1 MNITYTC
8 IVQEGVVPDDLRMKL
23 AAEIR
28 RISASV
34 LNIAEEDDIEVSY
47 YEIRHGFGF
56 RGGEVST
63 TSTVQGQLSEPIDQ
77 DTRVDLM
84 TQIMNMWLAETG
96 CAVDEFMV
104 SARDPQ

>member
-1 MNITYTC
+1 MNINYTC
-8 IVQEGVVPDDLRMKL
+8 IVQEGIVHDDLREKL
-23 AAEIR
+23 AAEIK

-34 LNIAEEDDIEVSY
+34 LNIDEGGIGVEY
-47 YEIRHGFGF
+47 YEVRHGFGF

-63 TSTVQGQLSEPIDQ
+63 TSTVGGQLTEAIDQ

-84 TQIMNMWLAETG
+84 TRIMNMWLGETG

-104 SARDPQ
+104 SVRDPR

>member
-8 IVQEGVVPDDLRMKL
+8 IVQEGIVPDDLRVKL

-34 LNIAEEDDIEVSY
+34 LNIAEDGIDIDY
-47 YEIRHGFGF
+47 HEIRHGFAF

-63 TSTVQGQLSEPIDQ
+63 TSTIRGQLTEALDQ
-77 DTRVDLM
+77 ETRVELM
-84 TQIMNMWLAETG
+84 TQILNMWMAETG
-96 CAVDEFMV
+96 CDVDELLV

>member
-1 MNITYTC
+1 MNINYTC
-8 IVQEGVVPDDLRMKL
+8 IVQEGIVPDDLRVKL

-34 LNIAEEDDIEVSY
+34 LSIAEDGIEVGY
-47 YEIRHGFGF
+47 YEVRHGFGF

-63 TSTVQGQLSEPIDQ
+63 TSSVGGQLSEPIDQ

-84 TQIMNMWLAETG
+84 TQILNMWLAETG
-96 CAVDEFMV
+96 CAVDELIV
-104 SARDPQ
+104 SVRDPR